1 MVSRSSPKV
10 CWMRMTEV
18 QAGRCLAV
26 AIIALAALVMSGCSR
41 TPPVARDT
49 PDAGVPRIVSLAPSL
64 TEMIFAIG
72 AGSNLVGRTDVCNWP
87 PEAAAV
93 PIVGSFGRPSLEA
106 TLRQRPTL
114 VLTVDLEDERSL
126 DPLVRAG
133 IEHRRIPCKRLDDI
147 APAIRTVGQLAH
159 AEAAAAPLADHF
171 ESELAR
177 LRETVVTPAASDA
190 SPPRAFAEIWADP
203 LMTAGRRTFVA
214 ELVRLAGCDNIG
226 DAIDGE
232 YVIVSPEW
240 VIVRDPEI
248 VFCLY
253 MDTGT
258 QAVRRV
264 AARVGW
270 QAVSAV
276 RRGTVYDGFD
286 SDLLFRPG
294 PRVLQGV
301 AALRERVEQSREVL
315 P

>member
-1 MVSRSSPKV
+1 
-10 CWMRMTEV
+10 MRMT
-18 QAGRCLAV
+18 GGGWHAV
-26 AIIALAALVMSGCSR
+26 VAAVALAAVSALVGCGR
-41 TPPVARDT
+41 APAARSIRGET
-49 PDAGVPRIVSLAPSL
+49 EPRIISLAPSV
-64 TEMIFAIG
+64 TEMLFAIG

-93 PIVGSFGRPSLEA
+93 PVVGSFGRPSIEA
-106 TLRQRPTL
+106 ILRQRPTL